1 MADTL
6 ESLEIEVK
14 HSATGASKEIDA
26 LASAISTLKT
36 ALGGVPTLMKGLSSS
51 ISGGEKQGTAAKMNA
66 FAEAMAN
73 VAAAAEM
80 LKSSSGS
87 VAILSSAMSSI
98 SAVKVTDKSF
108 GNLADG
114 IRKVGQAAESL
125 TTEALNNLADMAES
139 LYKLQGVDL
148 KGLGSAMNAVR
159 RNNAPKTP
167 VVEEEEVAP
176 LPAALQDM
184 ISNASSIDVLRAKL
198 ESLKIALQDAM
209 NAGNMDKAY
218 SIRQQIIN
226 TTEAIGKA
234 QMEAAKAKGWVE
246 ETGRAAS
253 NAAGGVKALSK
264 QMKNLRQSAKS
275 TEKPVSNFLSS
286 LKRIAFYRFIRAI
299 IKEITQAF
307 TEGLKNAYLFSASI
321 TTDGHRFAVAMDK
334 MNSAATK
341 MKAQLGSA
349 FISLLTII
357 EPVVTAIANLVTK
370 LADSVSQLFAAF
382 TGKRYLKAATVTDS
396 LVDDFKSGAGA
407 AKEWK
412 NQLLGFDVINRLNDD
427 KGTGVSPTEMFGGE
441 DAPIAEKW
449 LRIAE
454 KFKELIASLDFDPL
468 LEGWDR
474 LKESVQKLADTIK
487 GGLGWAWDNIL
498 VPLAHWTIEEAAPK
512 VLETLATAF
521 DLLRTVCEKLSPIL
535 KPLWENVLKPFFKW
549 LGDLSLKILD
559 DLIDLMKD
567 LIDLINGDISW
578 NEFIDGLNGTQKALL
593 ALGSLAVL
601 LAIGKVVG
609 AVGKIP
615 LSIVKA
621 TPASSSALATMA
633 RTIKIGALAVFD
645 AMVIAYDVA
654 KFSEV
659 AGTYHETQLAYNNE
673 MDTALGELAKL
684 YENCDADV
692 IREWGEMAY
701 GIELT
706 GTDMEEDQRRLTAEI
721 EKIWGDTPRTWWD
734 AFKQNWDKYFGEHGS
749 GIKGLLTDAW
759 NGFAE
764 FYNLPQ
770 IDSPTQEWHDIAPGT
785 HVYSNGLH
793 TTSNVGLDTEHYG
806 PFIDA
811 AGNASDAASI
821 PDWVWKIPGLASGGF
836 VDSGQLF
843 ISRERG
849 PEMVGT
855 IGNQTAV
862 ANNDQ
867 IVAAVSAGVA
877 NAVSGVLGSGKGQE
891 IHIYLDS
898 REIKYGQSR
907 LSRAMG
913 V

>member
-14 HSATGASKEIDA
+14 HSASGADA
-26 LASAISTLKT
+26 QVTKLASAINGLKA
-36 ALGGVPTLMKGLSSS
+36 ALKDLPSEPIKNLANTFKEAAGALKGANTGQLT
-51 ISGGEKQGTAAKMNA
+51 K

-73 VAAAAEM
+73 VAASAE
-80 LKSSSGS
+80 LLGENSK
-87 VAILSSAMSSI
+87 SI
-98 SAVKVTDKSF
+98 SQLAESMTSIAGVKVTAGSF
-108 GNLADG
+108 NALAAG
-114 IRKVGQAAESL
+114 VKNVGEASKAITPESL
-125 TTEALNNLADMAES
+125 ENLDKMVTS
-139 LYKLQGVDL
+139 LAKLQGVDL
-148 KGLGSAMNAVR
+148 QGLGSAMRAVGSGGR
-159 RNNAPKTP
+159 SAKPKDITP
-167 VVEEEEVAP
+167 VPE
-176 LPAALQDM
+176 ALQEIIRTSDEV
-184 ISNASSIDVLRAKL
+184 DVLTAKL
-198 ESLKIALQDAM
+198 EYLHEALTKALASGDAEKAYTIRGQILQTEKALEKAQAAA
-209 NAGNMDKAY
+209 NQTGKEMDKAAKGIDNVAK
-218 SIRQQIIN
+218 S
-226 TTEAIGKA
+226 
-234 QMEAAKAKGWVE
+234 AAK
-246 ETGRAAS
+246 T
-253 NAAGGVKALSK
+253 
-264 QMKNLRQSAKS
+264 Q
-275 TEKPVSNFLSS
+275 KPVGNFLSS
-286 LKRIAFYRFIRAI
+286 LKRIAFYRFIRTV

-382 TGKRYLKAATVTDS
+382 TGKRYLKAANITDS

-427 KGTGVSPTEMFGGE
+427 KGTGVSPTELFGGE

-454 KFKELIASLDFDPL
+454 KFKELIASLDFQPL
-468 LEGWDR
+468 LEGWGR

-498 VPLAHWTIEEAAPK
+498 VPLAHWTIEEAAPR
-512 VLETLATAF
+512 VLELLATALDF
-521 DLLRTVCEKLSPIL
+521 LRTVCEKLSPIL
-535 KPLWENVLKPFFKW
+535 KPLWDNLLKPFFKW
-549 LGDLSLKILD
+549 LGELSLKILD
-559 DLIDLMKD
+559 DLIDLLKD
-567 LIDLINGDISW
+567 LIDLINGDITW
-578 NEFIDGLNGTQKALL
+578 QEFIGGLNGTQKALL

-601 LAIGKVVG
+601 LAIGKVIG
-609 AVGKIP
+609 AIGKIP
-615 LSIVKA
+615 LSIIKA
-621 TPASSSALATMA
+621 TPASRSALATMA
-633 RTIKIGALAVFD
+633 KTVAIGALSVFD
-645 AMVIAYDVA
+645 AVMIAYDVA
-654 KFSEV
+654 KLKEV
-659 AGTYHETQLAYNNE
+659 ADTYHNVQLSYNKE
-673 MDTALGELAKL
+673 MDTALGDLAKL
-684 YENCDADV
+684 YETCDADV
-692 IREWGEMAY
+692 IREWGKMAY
-701 GIELT
+701 DLELT
-706 GTDMEEDQRRLTAEI
+706 GTDMEEDQRRLTAKI
-721 EKIWGDTPRTWWD
+721 EEIWGDTPRTWWQ
-734 AFKQNWDKYFGEHGS
+734 AFKQNWDKYFGVHGS
-749 GIKGLLTDAW
+749 GIKDLFTDAW

-770 IDSPTQEWHDIAPGT
+770 IDKPNMEWHDIAPGT

-793 TTSNVGLDTEHYG
+793 TTSNVGLDTEHFG
-806 PFIDA
+806 PFVDA
-811 AGNASDAASI
+811 AGKASDAASI

-877 NAVSGVLGSGKGQE
+877 NAVSSVMGNNDRPLQVRV
-891 IHIYLDS
+891 YLDS
-898 REIKYGQSR
+898 REIKVGQQR
-907 LSRAMG
+907 YNRAMG